1 MAHDRR
7 DCRGSAVV
15 EFALVSS
22 LLVLLF
28 GSLVQIGIALHV
40 RNTLV
45 AAAAEGARYAAAA
58 DRSPADGV
66 SRTKQVIESSLPAG
80 YASDVTAGY
89 QSVAGLDTVVV
100 EVRAPLPVM
109 GLLGPVGDLV
119 VRAHALAE
127 VLP

>member
-1 MAHDRR
+1 MARERR

-22 LLVLLF
+22 LLVVLF

-66 SRTKQVIESSLPAG
+66 SRTKEVIESSLPAA

-100 EVRAPLPVM
+100 EVRAPLPVA

-119 VRAHALAE
+119 VRGHALAE